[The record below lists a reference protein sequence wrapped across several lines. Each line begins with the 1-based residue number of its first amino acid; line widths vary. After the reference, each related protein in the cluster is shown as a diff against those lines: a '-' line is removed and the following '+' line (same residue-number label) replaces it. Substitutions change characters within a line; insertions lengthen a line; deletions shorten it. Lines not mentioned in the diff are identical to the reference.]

1 MQVVWPKELFKATCV
16 CYEGCMPKTQATNAV
31 EIFLAM
37 VRAVRSGVPMTP
49 HSANDKEYFA
59 QDWFRDRLQE
69 RRLTFEQQGRNS
81 YPDFLVQAPPPP
93 EGFEVKSLSFSRGM
107 PARKDIDFNSTIPSG
122 RKNDQDIFL
131 VFFLYTGTGKDP
143 RTVHTI
149 SLAHADL
156 INADHEVADE
166 HVNVAIHE
174 FGSYGDG
181 FIRNRK
187 MYVFPHPITIDP
199 SGLGRQRLIVPT
211 GWNLA
216 DGRLKKL
223 GILQRTITGQ
233 AIDRYTIK
241 LHGRGEADVET
252 TPYERAGQDLVFDVF
267 EAL

>member
-1 MQVVWPKELFKATCV
+1 MA
-16 CYEGCMPKTQATNAV
+16 GA
-31 EIFLAM
+31 
-37 VRAVRSGVPMTP
+37 VRAGVPMIP
-49 HSANDKEYFA
+49 HSPSDKEYFA

-69 RRLTFEQQGRNS
+69 LNLRFAQQGRNS
-81 YPDFLVQAPPPP
+81 YPDFLVQAPPPM
-93 EGFEVKSLSFSRGM
+93 EGFEVKSLNFSRGN
-107 PARKDIDFNSTIPSG
+107 PARKTVDFNSTIPSG
-122 RKNDQDIFL
+122 RKNGQDIFL
-131 VFFLYTGTGKDP
+131 VFFLYTGTGKEP

-149 SLAHADL
+149 SLAHADV

-166 HVNVAIHE
+166 HINVAIRD

-199 SGLGRQRLIVPT
+199 SGLGRQRLIVPAE
-211 GWNLA
+211 WNLD
-216 DGRLKKL
+216 DGRLKKVGAL
-223 GILQRTITGQ
+223 RRTITRQ

-252 TPYERAGQDLVFDVF
+252 TPYERAGEDLVFDVF

>member
-1 MQVVWPKELFKATCV
+1 M
-16 CYEGCMPKTQATNAV
+16 
-31 EIFLAM
+31 I
-37 VRAVRSGVPMTP
+37 P

-59 QDWFRDRLQE
+59 QDWFRDRL
-69 RRLTFEQQGRNS
+69 RDLGLTFEQQGRNS
-81 YPDFLVQAPPPP
+81 YPDFLVQAPSPA
-93 EGFEVKSLSFSRGM
+93 EGFEVKSLNFSGGK

-122 RKNDQDIFL
+122 RKNGQDVFL

-143 RTVHTI
+143 RSVHTI

-166 HVNVAIHE
+166 HINVAIHK
-174 FGSYGDG
+174 FGSFGDG

-199 SGLGRQRLIVPT
+199 GGLGRQRLIVPA
-211 GWNLA
+211 GWNLG
-216 DGRLKKL
+216 DKRLKKVGAL
-223 GILQRTITGQ
+223 RRTIAEQ
-233 AIDRYTIK
+233 AVDRYTIK

-252 TPYERAGQDLVFDVF
+252 TPYERAGEDLVFDVF